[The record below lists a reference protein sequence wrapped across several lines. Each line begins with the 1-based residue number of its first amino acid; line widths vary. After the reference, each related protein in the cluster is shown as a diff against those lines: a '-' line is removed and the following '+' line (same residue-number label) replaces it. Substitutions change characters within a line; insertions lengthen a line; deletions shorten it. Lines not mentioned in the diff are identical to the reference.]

1 MYRQCNTTHPRQSL
15 FQSYLRCTCTCTC
28 VCLTLLACFFLSHL
42 SLKHVHDCIYVY
54 TCTCMYMYV
63 QSCSNFPPP
72 PSQPRRGILRH
83 SSDSPGHSPKS
94 SGGHTLSYKSHT
106 LPFTSSPGSKRQT
119 TSSPSLTRRT
129 QTNATNLRP
138 SSPGLRKTYQ
148 PVQKTSPLATRKL
161 RSSSGNVMG
170 SGEFD
175 RLEPRP
181 DSMSDVGHHGSHG
194 YSDGMSGMSA
204 PPFGVVPWSP
214 MDGGEWGPGMARAP
228 SLNNDL
234 SSVASSQY
242 PRYPGYSLYP
252 SHPHHPSAMSPSH
265 TPYMNSPNYP
275 PTLDAMATGHTY
287 PPGPRMHNG
296 GYEHQYV
303 DGYHLRG
310 NEAGYPHGYD
320 SSSLRR
326 QEMHPNELPASSIPE
341 NDAMS
346 NVSFT
351 AVTLSRDMQAPIRC
365 VAGQLLCFCVLCV
378 PPSSLSAIPLF
389 STSLLSPLFYLS
401 PLSSRGSN
409 RKDRQ
414 KLESNLRVMEAGSSS
429 EQSDIYNHTSRYTHT
444 DATVFLYN
452 ITTCQV
458 FYPYLSHW

>member
-1 MYRQCNTTHPRQSL
+1 M
-15 FQSYLRCTCTCTC
+15 
-28 VCLTLLACFFLSHL
+28 
-42 SLKHVHDCIYVY
+42 YVY
-54 TCTCMYMYV
+54 VCTIM
-63 QSCSNFPPP
+63 FKLP

-94 SGGHTLSYKSHT
+94 SGGHTHSYKSHT

-129 QTNATNLRP
+129 QTSNTNLRP

-161 RSSSGNVMG
+161 RSASGNVLG

-194 YSDGMSGMSA
+194 YGDGMSG

-242 PRYPGYSLYP
+242 LRYPGYSLYP
-252 SHPHHPSAMSPSH
+252 SHPHHPSTMSPSH

-326 QEMHPNELPASSIPE
+326 QEMHPNELPASSIPG

-365 VAGQLLCFCVLCV
+365 VADNSSASVFYVFLPPLSPPSPSFL
-378 PPSSLSAIPLF
+378 PPSSLSAIPFF

-401 PLSSRGSN
+401 TLLQGFQSQRSSEVRE
-409 RKDRQ
+409 Q
-414 KLESNLRVMEAGSSS
+414 FESNGGWQQLR
-429 EQSDIYNHTSRYTHT
+429 
-444 DATVFLYN
+444 TVRHLQPHL
-452 ITTCQV
+452 QV
-458 FYPYLSHW
+458 HAH